1 MYTDEEDHCKGYL
14 LIAVDNT
21 KIHNANRQLIKA
33 EKALTENLV
42 RLSLILE
49 TGEIYPWYMDVE
61 TGKLDISEDFYK
73 FFGLNKE
80 KQKNHTIQDF
90 MKHIHPEDLEPFRE
104 KYESLQMGP
113 IRHITLEFWLNING
127 KGFVWCEMN
136 AETRERGQN
145 S

>member
-33 EKALTENLV
+33 EKAL
-42 RLSLILE
+42 
-49 TGEIYPWYMDVE
+49 
-61 TGKLDISEDFYK
+61 
-73 FFGLNKE
+73 NKE

-90 MKHIHPEDLEPFRE
+90 MKHIHPEDLKPFRE